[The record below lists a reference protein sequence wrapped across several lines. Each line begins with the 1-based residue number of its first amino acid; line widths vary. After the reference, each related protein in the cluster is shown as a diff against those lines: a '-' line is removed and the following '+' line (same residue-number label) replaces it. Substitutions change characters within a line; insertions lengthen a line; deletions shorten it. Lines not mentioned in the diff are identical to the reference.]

1 MLTLDASSVKAMNDY
16 LFVFCHISLS
26 AGSYHFQ
33 RIFRFTYIL
42 SYCFLSVFIFMY
54 PFCLLALWLCSLFLF
69 VITFLHLF
77 YFYLFFFLLCVFY
90 LCSRHHLKWRLA
102 LNQFFKILIK
112 FEWRKWLFVPHRP
125 LFCLLCEEFWQCMS
139 YKTDLHTFT
148 KVTFSM

>member
-77 YFYLFFFLLCVFY
+77 YFYLFFFL
-90 LCSRHHLKWRLA
+90 
-102 LNQFFKILIK
+102 FFFCFFIVC
-112 FEWRKWLFVPHRP
+112 FLFV
-125 LFCLLCEEFWQCMS
+125 LSTSF
-139 YKTDLHTFT
+139 
-148 KVTFSM
+148 KVKACPQSVFQDFNKV